1 MRNLC
6 WLLTCVSLI
15 SSIVS
20 WYYADTKSFLIS
32 VALSIAFFT
41 VVNIIELWNDAF
53 LQKSYKHMSK
63 DKKCCLDC
71 FDWSSAD
78 SVLRLTC
85 VLRALASSMAIVACY
100 ISWIQRKHFWNDKH
114 YTTISAFWCVPPGL
128 WLISTIPHI
137 ICLVQCAAGNNSKL
151 FAFRK
156 RVTIWVLHDIIL
168 GIFWLYLACMLY
180 DLADDQDDSEWR
192 TIFLSMLS
200 WHIVIVVLQQIYF
213 TDVWTASLNV
223 SCCHPKMIP
232 RWKVFI
238 MILSLGII
246 YSVIMTILK
255 NNAIIQMK
263 CSLSSV
269 ILFIAAVLV
278 GYISR
283 IGQEK
288 KTAPLLD
295 VPLLSIPNRKY
306 KSGLS
311 F

>member
-6 WLLTCVSLI
+6 WLLTCASLI
-15 SSIVS
+15 SSIIC
-20 WYYADTKSFLIS
+20 WYSDNSKLFLIS
-32 VALSIAFFT
+32 IALSIAFFT

-63 DKKCCLDC
+63 DKKCCLDW

-78 SVLRLTC
+78 SVLGLTC
-85 VLRALASSMAIVACY
+85 AFRALASSMAIIACY
-100 ISWIQRKHFWNDKH
+100 ISWLQRKHFWNDKH
-114 YTTISAFWCVPPGL
+114 YAMISAFWCVPPGL

-137 ICLVQCAAGNNSKL
+137 ICLVQCAAGNNSRL

-156 RVTIWVLHDIIL
+156 RVTIWILHDMVL

-223 SCCHPKMIP
+223 SCCDPKMIP

-238 MILSLGII
+238 KILSFGII
-246 YSVIMTILK
+246 YAVVMTILK
-255 NNAIIQMK
+255 ANETITME

-269 ILFIAAVLV
+269 IIFIIAVIVGCISNFEKEVKQLPIHSTHDRKKDEALF
-278 GYISR
+278 
-283 IGQEK
+283 
-288 KTAPLLD
+288 
-295 VPLLSIPNRKY
+295 
-306 KSGLS
+306 

>member
-6 WLLTCVSLI
+6 WLLTCASLI
-15 SSIVS
+15 SSIIC
-20 WYYADTKSFLIS
+20 WYLDNSKLFLIS
-32 VALSIAFFT
+32 IALSIAFFT

-63 DKKCCLDC
+63 DKKCCLDW

-78 SVLRLTC
+78 SVLGLTC
-85 VLRALASSMAIVACY
+85 AFRVLASSMAIIACY
-100 ISWIQRKHFWNDKH
+100 ISWLQRKHFWNDKH
-114 YTTISAFWCVPPGL
+114 YTMISAFWCVPPGL

-137 ICLVQCAAGNNSKL
+137 ICLVQCAAGDNSRL

-156 RVTIWVLHDIIL
+156 RVTIWILHDIIL

-213 TDVWTASLNV
+213 TDVWTTSLNV
-223 SCCHPKMIP
+223 SCCDPEMIP

-238 MILSLGII
+238 KILSFGII
-246 YSVIMTILK
+246 YAVVMTILK
-255 NNAIIQMK
+255 ANETITMK

-269 ILFIAAVLV
+269 IIFSIAVIV
-278 GYISR
+278 GCISNF
-283 IGQEK
+283 EK
-288 KTAPLLD
+288 EVKQLPIHSTH
-295 VPLLSIPNRKY
+295 NRKNG
-306 KSGLS
+306 KAL
-311 F
+311 FF